1 MIRTAMPR
9 IRASLVRPALGAAA
23 GLTVLTGAALVASPV
38 LAAPA
43 QQKAAKAPK
52 LSLSKPFQ
60 AAAAPLSKAIED
72 AKKRADVVAATNSVN
87 AAQSAAQAATGA
99 ARTQARA
106 SLDAA
111 IAALGNTLRA
121 EKAQL
126 DAAFAAAS
134 TPDDRY
140 MAGSL
145 AVNLGGTAKDANI
158 QRRGLEAMLAS
169 GKVAPAD
176 APRLQFFRGQF
187 AFDQKDYATARTA
200 LGVAVA
206 AGFHENDVDAL
217 LAEAYLSDNQVPQ
230 GLTMLKQ
237 AIDYRNTTPSKAP
250 APWYRRGLG
259 AAYKARQVDKAAEF
273 AMGLVSAY
281 PTPDNWAGAITV
293 VREIGK
299 YPAQETLDLMRLM
312 DRTKSYAEERD
323 YIEYI
328 QAADARRLPGEVI
341 RVLDAGSA
349 SGKLRTTDPF
359 ITEARTVASGRLAA
373 DRASLPSL
381 EREARAASASSVTT
395 TGAADAFLSYGDAA
409 KAEALYTIAMTKAGA
424 DMPKLQTRLGI
435 AQLDQGNYAGAQ
447 ASFAK
452 VQGPRRNIA
461 QLWSLYAAQK
471 ASGTAAS

>member
-1 MIRTAMPR
+1 MIRTAMLKN
-9 IRASLVRPALGAAA
+9 RASLIRPALGAAA
-23 GLTVLTGAALVASPV
+23 GLAVLTGTVLVASPA
-38 LAAPA
+38 LAAKG
-43 QQKAAKAPK
+43 QQKQPKAPK

-60 AAAAPLSKAIED
+60 AAAAPLSKSIED
-72 AKKRADVVAATNSVN
+72 AKKRADVVAATNGVN
-87 AAQSAAQAATGA
+87 AAQSAAQTTAGA
-99 ARTQARA
+99 ARTQAQAR
-106 SLDAA
+106 LDAA

-145 AVNLGGTAKDANI
+145 AVNLGGIAKDTRV
-158 QRRGLEAMLAS
+158 QRRGIEAMIGS

-176 APRLQFFRGQF
+176 APRLQYYLGQF
-187 AFDQKDYATARTA
+187 AYDQKDYATARTA
-200 LGVAVA
+200 LGAAVA
-206 AGFHENDVDAL
+206 AGFRENDADAL

-237 AIDYRNTTPSKAP
+237 AIDSRNTATTKAP
-250 APWYRRGLG
+250 AGWYRRGLG
-259 AAYKARQVDKAAEF
+259 AAYKARQIDKAAEF
-273 AMGLVSAY
+273 AMGLVGAY

-341 RVLDAGSA
+341 RVLDAGKA
-349 SGKLRTTDPF
+349 SGKLRTNDPF
-359 ITEARTVASGRLAA
+359 VTEARMVSSGRLAA
-373 DRASLPSL
+373 DRASLPGL
-381 EREARAASASSVTT
+381 EREARAASASAVTA

-435 AQLDQGNYAGAQ
+435 AQLDQGNYAGAR
-447 ASFAK
+447 ATFAK

-461 QLWSLYAAQK
+461 QLWALYAAQK

>member
-9 IRASLVRPALGAAA
+9 IRVSLVRPALGAAA
-23 GLTVLTGAALVASPV
+23 GLAILTGAALVAGPA
-38 LAAPA
+38 LAAQA

-72 AKKRADVVAATNSVN
+72 AKKRADVVAATNSAN
-87 AAQSAAQAATGA
+87 AAQSAAQTATGA

-111 IAALGNTLRA
+111 VAALGNTLSA

-126 DAAFAAAS
+126 DAAFAIAS

-145 AVNLGGTAKDANI
+145 AVNLGGIAKDTKV
-158 QRRGLEAMLAS
+158 QRRGIEAMIGS
-169 GKVAPAD
+169 GKVAAAD
-176 APRLQFFRGQF
+176 LPRLQYHLGMF
-187 AFDQKDYATARTA
+187 AFDQKDFATARTA
-200 LGVAVA
+200 LTAAVA
-206 AGFHENDVDAL
+206 AGFHDNDADAL
-217 LAEAYLSDNQVPQ
+217 LAEAYISDNQVPQ
-230 GLTMLKQ
+230 GLIVLKQ
-237 AIDYRNTTPSKAP
+237 AIDYRNTTPTKAP
-250 APWYRRGLG
+250 AGWYRRGLG
-259 AAYKARQVDKAAEF
+259 AAYKAKQVDTAAEF
-273 AMGLVSAY
+273 AMGLVGAY

-341 RVLDAGSA
+341 RVLDAGKA
-349 SGKLRTTDPF
+349 SGKLRTNDPF
-359 ITEARTVASGRLAA
+359 VTEARTVASGRLAA
-373 DRASLPSL
+373 DRASLPGL
-381 EREARAASASSVTT
+381 EREARAASASSVTV
-395 TGAADAFLSYGDAA
+395 TGAGDAFLSYGDAP
-409 KAEALYTIAMTKAGA
+409 KAEALYTIAMAKAGA
-424 DMPKLQTRLGI
+424 DMPKLLTRLGI
-435 AQLDQGNYAGAQ
+435 AQLDQGNYAGAR
-447 ASFAK
+447 ASFTK